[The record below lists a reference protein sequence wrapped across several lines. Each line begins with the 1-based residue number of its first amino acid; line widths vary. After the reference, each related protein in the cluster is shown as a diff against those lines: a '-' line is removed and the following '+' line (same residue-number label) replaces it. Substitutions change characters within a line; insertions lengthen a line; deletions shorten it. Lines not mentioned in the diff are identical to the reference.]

1 MLLSPSDT
9 LPANQE
15 DEAPIILWL
24 PVQNVDGTAHL
35 NTSPWSSVES
45 SVHPCPHSPHLHL
58 QPQHPLQPQC
68 MNTFGPSLSS
78 LPFGRTPETA
88 VESSTFEQQLLDCH
102 RRQDTLLVSWSQQ
115 WNILMAQQ
123 TQLL

>member
-35 NTSPWSSVES
+35 NMSPWSSVES
-45 SVHPCPHSPHLHL
+45 SVHPCPRSPHLHL
-58 QPQHPLQPQC
+58 P
-68 MNTFGPSLSS
+68 TFTSNLSIPYS
-78 LPFGRTPETA
+78 HNA
-88 VESSTFEQQLLDCH
+88 
-102 RRQDTLLVSWSQQ
+102 
-115 WNILMAQQ
+115 
-123 TQLL
+123 